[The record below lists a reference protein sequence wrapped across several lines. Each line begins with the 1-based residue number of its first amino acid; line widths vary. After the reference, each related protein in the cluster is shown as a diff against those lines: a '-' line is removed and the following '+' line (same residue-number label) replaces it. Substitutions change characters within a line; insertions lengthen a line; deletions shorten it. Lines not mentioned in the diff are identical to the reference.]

1 MKGLLWLVSVMA
13 LITVG
18 SGSAS
23 QYENNFYI
31 ILSSSKFY
39 FNYRHSGD
47 TMGLYV
53 YLKSKGIQDDHILL
67 MLPEN
72 HACNARNK
80 YPGVVYFQLENNKNF
95 YCDDV
100 EVDYKSDDL
109 TFESILNLFRGRYD
123 PDVSLINPHD
133 ACYSFQRARSSRQM
147 RTRRFS
153 STSTGMAA
161 RTSSRYKTQKCC
173 SLRTWPRCMTR
184 CTSSGGTRRCS

>member
-1 MKGLLWLVSVMA
+1 MLGLLWLIA
-13 LITVG
+13 VG
-18 SGSAS
+18 AFAAAAGSTNS

-47 TMGLYV
+47 TMGLYL
-53 YLKSKGIQDDHILL
+53 YLKSKGIKDDHILL

-100 EVDYKSDDL
+100 EVDYKADDL
-109 TFESILNLFRGRYD
+109 TFETILNLFRGRYE
-123 PDVSLINPHD
+123 PDVSQSGCLLNFAH
-133 ACYSFQRARSSRQM
+133 SFRRAKS
-147 RTRRFS
+147 
-153 STSTGMAA
+153 
-161 RTSSRYKTQKCC
+161 
-173 SLRTWPRCMTR
+173 
-184 CTSSGGTRRCS
+184 